1 MARGPFSGTQRLTA
15 SEPLT
20 TIVNST
26 TFCWLLLNGSQS
38 AQNRIWQHGLT
49 VGFGFN
55 NAGLLAQVVDEGVAW
70 RGAGFTA
77 PTGVWF
83 STAVVNNAGTYSV
96 YLNGALNHSVAGS
109 AGAISPASFAY
120 GNSNS
125 TNNSINGYV
134 GPIAVWNSALSAPII
149 AALHAGESPL
159 LVSPSTLRGAWGAW
173 GQDGAAGGEI
183 DQGPLHLAMTAP
195 SSPGVPNIHPA
206 VRSPYGPF

>member
-1 MARGPFSGTQRLTA
+1 MRLTA

-70 RGAGFTA
+70 RGTGFTA

-83 STAVVNNAGTYSV
+83 STAVVQESGGYFV
-96 YLNGALNHSVAGS
+96 YLNGVLNHSVAGS

-134 GPIAVWNSALSAPII
+134 GPLSVWSSALTATEV
-149 AALHAGESPL
+149 ARLHGGTSPL
-159 LVSPSTLRGAWGAW
+159 LISPSTLRASWGAW
-173 GQDGAAGGEI
+173 GQNGAAGGEI